1 MVVTTHAH
9 HAVRRQTGS
18 VRHLGAN
25 VAESGAA
32 QRLVERRSGRS
43 RTFHRFRHGLGQL
56 IEGLDLLRLNR
67 QFPQRSQ
74 TVTNAFSTRLRARQ
88 VDCVPEDLHHQ
99 K

>member
-1 MVVTTHAH
+1 MW
-9 HAVRRQTGS
+9 RRREDRDVGQ
-18 VRHLGAN
+18 RRMEW

-32 QRLVERRSGRS
+32 QRLVEGRSCRS
-43 RTFHRFRHGLGQL
+43 RTFHRFRHGLGEL

-67 QFPQRSQ
+67 QFPQRPQ
-74 TVTNAFSTRLRARQ
+74 TVPNALSTRLRTRH